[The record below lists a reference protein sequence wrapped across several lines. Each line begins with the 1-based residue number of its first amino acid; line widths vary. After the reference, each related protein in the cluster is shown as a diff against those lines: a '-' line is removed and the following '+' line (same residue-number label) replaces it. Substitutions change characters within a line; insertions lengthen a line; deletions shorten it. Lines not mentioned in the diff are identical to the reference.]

1 MQKSRILP
9 QNKAPH
15 LPVFPFVSL
24 RQRKGSRLICD
35 SSVPSSHLH
44 AANAKHPSQLAPT
57 DYFLRGVCWRPR
69 DYSDLDFPAQRH
81 ISKNTVTV
89 SQVPRTKEGHT
100 EGRGEHDSE
109 PTQRVRWTGRQQVSA
124 TLRAHGQT

>member
-69 DYSDLDFPAQRH
+69 DCSDLDFPAQRH

-100 EGRGEHDSE
+100 EGRGEHDSG